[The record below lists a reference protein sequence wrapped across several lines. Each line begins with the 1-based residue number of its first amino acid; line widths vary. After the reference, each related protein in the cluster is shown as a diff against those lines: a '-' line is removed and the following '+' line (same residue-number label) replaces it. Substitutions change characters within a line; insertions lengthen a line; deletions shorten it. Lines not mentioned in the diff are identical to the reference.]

1 MSALMYLDSN
11 PWLALCLL
19 GIFSLLLGSFF
30 NVVIYRLPKM
40 MEAHWKH
47 ECQLI
52 LEQEPTSPPESFNLA
67 LPNSHCPQ
75 CGAAVKAWQNIPVL
89 SFILLRG
96 RCASCQNKIG
106 LRYPAVELA
115 TAALAV
121 FTALQFGFTWQALAV
136 ILFSWLLLIMSVI
149 DIDPVSYTHLTLPT
163 ICSV

>member
-1 MSALMYLDSN
+1 MSAIVYLDSN

-75 CGAAVKAWQNIPVL
+75 CGAAVKARQNIPVL
-89 SFILLRG
+89 SYILLRG

-115 TAALAV
+115 TAC
-121 FTALQFGFTWQALAV
+121 
-136 ILFSWLLLIMSVI
+136 LL
-149 DIDPVSYTHLTLPT
+149 
-163 ICSV
+163 